1 MQLIRHDLLKL
12 NCIDIQDYNLDYWI
26 SKIVKIVSTFF
37 ICDYYHYYDS
47 SLMIFRLFQSYLAS
61 QAETMSFVKKVENNF
76 FALDRNNNET

>member
-37 ICDYYHYYDS
+37 LLVITITT
-47 SLMIFRLFQSYLAS
+47 MIQVS
-61 QAETMSFVKKVENNF
+61 
-76 FALDRNNNET
+76 